1 MIRICDVTFT
11 YEGEEKASLL
21 HCSMEVKR
29 GEFVMLCGKSG
40 CGKTTLIKL
49 INGLIPEQ
57 IPGTLSGSVWINNE
71 NTADQPTWKLSETV
85 GSVFQN
91 PRTQFFNLDT
101 TSEVVYGLENKGVP
115 KDDILGRLQ
124 QVVAEYHLHTLMEK
138 SVF

>member
-29 GEFVMLCGKSG
+29 GEFVLLCGKSG
-40 CGKTTLIKL
+40 CGKTTLTKL

-91 PRTQFFNLDT
+91 PEPNFLIWIPPARLYTDWKIRG
-101 TSEVVYGLENKGVP
+101 SP
-115 KDDILGRLQ
+115 KMTLWDACSRL
-124 QVVAEYHLHTLMEK
+124 
-138 SVF
+138 